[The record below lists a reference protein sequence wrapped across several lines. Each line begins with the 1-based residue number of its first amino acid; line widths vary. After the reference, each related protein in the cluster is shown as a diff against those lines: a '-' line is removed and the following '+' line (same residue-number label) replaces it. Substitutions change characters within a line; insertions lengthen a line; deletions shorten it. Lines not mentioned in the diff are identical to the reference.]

1 MKRFFTQKA
10 FLLITLL
17 FVFFA
22 AASFAAF
29 RETKQLSTEAKT
41 CYKVNQPSKNGSM
54 LWEVVARH
62 FLSMVSI

>member
-1 MKRFFTQKA
+1 MKKFFTQKA

-17 FVFFA
+17 FISLA
-22 AASFAAF
+22 AFSFAAF
-29 RETKQLSTEAKT
+29 RETEQVCTAAKS
-41 CYKVNQPSKNGSM
+41 CCKMAHPAKGGEM